1 MSSVSGSVVIVVLTI
16 GVGEM
21 GRIVET
27 SWIGGDVIQASE
39 MRFGATACIVET

>member
-1 MSSVSGSVVIVVLTI
+1 MRSIGGGVLIVVVMI

-27 SWIGGDVIQASE
+27 SWIGGDVIRASE